1 LDAVTSLF
9 EDPRFRD
16 ESARAGRN
24 AYGDANVSREYTDNL
39 PEVHDVLRE
48 MRQVTNEFPGRILI
62 GETYLPNIEELAKM
76 YGKANDETHMPM
88 DMQFGMHGN
97 FRAEVFRKK
106 LREAETQ
113 LNGNM
118 PLIVTDNHD
127 NRRSLDRFG
136 DGTHNQEIAR
146 LVATLLLTP
155 RATALLYYGQEL
167 GMANNDPKRVED
179 VRDPIGKTGWPG
191 EKGRDGERTPM
202 QWDGTANA
210 GFTKGRAPW
219 LAVGADHAERNVAS
233 ELRDR
238 KSLLNYY
245 KTLIR
250 LRREN
255 AALRDGLVK
264 IVDENN
270 ANVLSFLRQKDGTT
284 VLVALNFSAQAQT
297 VRYDLGGA
305 KKLKTLVSSFEA
317 GEAASADGLVLP
329 GFGAYVGAMQ

>member
-1 LDAVTSLF
+1 
-9 EDPRFRD
+9 
-16 ESARAGRN
+16 
-24 AYGDANVSREYTDNL
+24 
-39 PEVHDVLRE
+39 
-48 MRQVTNEFPGRILI
+48 
-62 GETYLPNIEELAKM
+62 
-76 YGKANDETHMPM
+76 
-88 DMQFGMHGN
+88 
-97 FRAEVFRKK
+97 VFRKK

-127 NRRSLDRFG
+127 NRRSWDRFG
-136 DGTHNQEIAR
+136 DGQHNQEIAR

-179 VRDPIGKTGWPG
+179 VRDPIGKTGWPR

-210 GFTKGRAPW
+210 GFTKGRTPW
-219 LAVGADHAERNVAS
+219 LAVGVEHAVQNVAS
-233 ELRDR
+233 ELGDR

-245 KTLIR
+245 KALIR

-284 VLVALNFSAQAQT
+284 VLVALNFSGQAQT

-305 KKLKTLVSSFEA
+305 KKLKTLASSFET
-317 GEAASADGLVLP
+317 GEAASADGLVLA